1 MAFTAYDEELGP
13 WFIHF
18 CLCLVGGACGRSFRA
33 VSSRK
38 GRMAPRETSGEA
50 ANRVGDRVGVRS
62 GARLEIGAVSSRQVD
77 DRDPWLE
84 ARGHGATID
93 GQSWMGADRG
103 AWA

>member
-1 MAFTAYDEELGP
+1 MG
-13 WFIHF
+13 
-18 CLCLVGGACGRSFRA
+18 
-33 VSSRK
+33 
-38 GRMAPRETSGEA
+38 PRETSGEA
-50 ANRVGDRVGVRS
+50 ANRAGDWVGVRRE
-62 GARLEIGAVSSRQVD
+62 ARLEISAVSLGQVD